1 MKQRI
6 NRIAVAALLLAV
18 VPAAQ
23 AQFSDFLRSLS
34 GSLRSSGG
42 GNTAQQPQ
50 NGVTPTIGIRGMD
63 EGGTVANAPA
73 GEDSVL
79 LDGWLSTRD
88 EATTFASGKGLAA
101 RQVTLKSA
109 APAAEPTAAAP
120 TEPTN
125 Q

>member
-1 MKQRI
+1 MKPRTY
-6 NRIAVAALLLAV
+6 RIAAAALLLAV

-42 GNTAQQPQ
+42 GNAQQPQ
-50 NGVTPTIGIRGMD
+50 NGATPTIGIRGMD

-73 GEDSVL
+73 GEDSAL

-88 EATTFASGKGLAA
+88 EATGLATGKGLTA

-109 APAAEPTAAAP
+109 AAPAAAAP
-120 TEPTN
+120 AEPTN